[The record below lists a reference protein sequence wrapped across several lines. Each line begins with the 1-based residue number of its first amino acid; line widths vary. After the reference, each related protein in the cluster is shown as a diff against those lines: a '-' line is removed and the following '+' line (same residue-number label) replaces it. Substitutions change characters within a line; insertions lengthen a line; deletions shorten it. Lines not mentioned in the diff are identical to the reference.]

1 MLLLIQ
7 QNSLTLLFSY
17 LLSTQHSA
25 LSTKMDL
32 LRSLPLGLYLE
43 QPQTWL
49 HKIDP
54 RVKIFWLMS
63 FLTTYTF
70 ANNEWRLLLV
80 VLLVLTTLL
89 AGIPRR
95 IWQRPQQMAGLLFL
109 TFFVFVIG
117 CFTPDGLGLRYQP
130 RLGNYQVVTQPT
142 PSQPTQKFTQT
153 SSPSISSPIATE
165 TKGKTYTYVLFER
178 GVFKITRRSFD
189 LALKISTILF
199 TVIYSSN
206 LYLITTAPEEITAA
220 LENLMQPLKIFKIP
234 ITEVTLTLTLSLR
247 FIPLVLEEIQNLI
260 RAIMTR
266 AINWKK
272 IGFKGT
278 AKIWLTVTERLFDNL
293 FLRAEQMASAITV
306 RGFTSP
312 NQHRVQWHDFKL
324 KPRDWLAIMVLILF
338 WGARIVYGNDI
349 N

>member
-1 MLLLIQ
+1 
-7 QNSLTLLFSY
+7 
-17 LLSTQHSA
+17 
-25 LSTKMDL
+25 MDL

-89 AGIPRR
+89 SGIPRR
-95 IWQRPQQMAGLLFL
+95 IWQQPQQMAGLLFL
-109 TFFVFVIG
+109 TFLVFVIG
-117 CFTPDGLGLRYQP
+117 CFTPDGLGLHYQP
-130 RLGNYQVVTQPT
+130 RLPEHQVVTQSQSKPQPT
-142 PSQPTQKFTQT
+142 PTQAPSISTPTTSNQT
-153 SSPSISSPIATE
+153 SS
-165 TKGKTYTYVLFER
+165 KKYTYVLFER
-178 GVFKITRRSFD
+178 GVFKVTRRSLD
-189 LALKISTILF
+189 LAIRISTILF
-199 TVIYSSN
+199 TVLYSSN

-220 LENLMQPLKIFKIP
+220 LEDLMQPLKMFKLP

-272 IGFKGT
+272 IGFKGA

-324 KPRDWLAIMVLILF
+324 KPRDWLAIMLLILF
-338 WGARIVYGNDI
+338 WGARIVYGNDV